1 MEPEIREPVPTTNA
15 LVPVQPPRASRVQ
28 GWLQRVTGLLPRRAA
43 PAAPVLPPDFSDA
56 ILRIEALEHGL
67 DAHREETH
75 KRLEQS
81 ESRTLHHVQQ
91 RFEALEAELG
101 ATLRKAVQNE
111 VGVATGS
118 LRRWLV
124 GAILLAGAALGAAA
138 LALYEVFSRS

>member
-15 LVPVQPPRASRVQ
+15 LVPVEAPRASRVQ
-28 GWLQRVTGLLPRRAA
+28 GWLQRVAGLLPRRSA
-43 PAAPVLPPDFSDA
+43 PAAVLPPDFSDA
-56 ILRIEALEHGL
+56 VRRIETLEHGL
-67 DAHREETH
+67 GAHREETH

-101 ATLRKAVQNE
+101 ETLRRAVQNE

-124 GAILLAGAALGAAA
+124 GAILLAGAGLGAGA

>member
-1 MEPEIREPVPTTNA
+1 MEIHEPDRTTNA
-15 LVPVQPPRASRVQ
+15 LVPVMPPRMSRVQ
-28 GWLQRVTGLLPRRAA
+28 GWLQRVTGLVARRS
-43 PAAPVLPPDFSDA
+43 PPPPVALPPDFKELT
-56 ILRIEALEHGL
+56 LRTEALEQGL
-67 DAHREETH
+67 AAQREETL

-111 VGVATGS
+111 VSVATGS

-124 GAILLAGAALGAAA
+124 GAILLAGISLCGAA
-138 LALYEVFSRS
+138 LALYELFSRS